1 MPRTIIYAPKRLDKV
16 ERLARMI
23 KQQAE
28 QAQFI
33 VVSFRRPMIESARR
47 TIGITQAGG
56 AYTQVLGIKLGDRE
70 QGTGNRKEVYQ

>member
-28 QAQFI
+28 PAQFI

-47 TIGITQAGG
+47 TIGITQARGKKG
-56 AYTQVLGIKLGDRE
+56 KRIGRTH
-70 QGTGNRKEVYQ
+70 